1 MFELPP
7 RRGTPLAEADGDV
20 HGTTEGHGPP
30 MRLAVLGDSAAAGVG
45 ALSHREALAGQLA
58 PALTALTGQGVSWRV
73 TAKAGATA
81 EAVRRGLVP
90 QLTDPLTRWTPDLV
104 LVAVGIADARQLRGP
119 IAFRRDVTRLVRDI
133 RLRLGHHVP
142 VVFAGLPSLD
152 PSEDAEPGVDRIMRG
167 YLWLLDRQLMAVA
180 AHHTA
185 TYHLPAGL
193 PPRIPAEWLAAD
205 RFNLSPQGYRAW
217 GRTLAAGIAPLA
229 ERTASGPRPQ
239 PLGRS
244 HHRGDGVSG
253 PPNPAPSTPSR

>member
-20 HGTTEGHGPP
+20 HGATEGHGPP
-30 MRLAVLGDSAAAGVG
+30 LRLAVLGDSAAAGVG

-73 TAKAGATA
+73 TARAGATA

-167 YLWLLDRQLMAVA
+167 YLWLLDRQLMFVA
-180 AHHTA
+180 ARHTA

-229 ERTASGPRPQ
+229 ERTAAGPRTE
-239 PLGRS
+239 PLGGS
-244 HHRGDGVSG
+244 PRGGGVFG
-253 PPNPAPSTPSR
+253 PPDPAPSTRSR